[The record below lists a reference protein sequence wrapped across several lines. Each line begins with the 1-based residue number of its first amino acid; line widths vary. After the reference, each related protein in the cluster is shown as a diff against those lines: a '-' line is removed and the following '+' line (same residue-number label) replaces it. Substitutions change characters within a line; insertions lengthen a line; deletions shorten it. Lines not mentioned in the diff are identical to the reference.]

1 MLVYGTFIKGA
12 KKPYERELNYLFMKF
27 NISSSELVKALSAVS
42 GAVPNK
48 ATLPILET
56 ILFESE
62 DGQLRLTATDL
73 EISIIEYTG
82 ADIQEEGAVAI
93 PARRLIET
101 LRQLP
106 DIPVSFE
113 VDGKFNVK
121 FRTDKGTYKLVGED
135 PDEFPEVPNLND
147 GHQLQTTKDV
157 VLKAIKKT
165 LFAVSTDDLRPAM
178 MGVYFD
184 IGLDESKFVAT
195 DGHRLVKYIKQ
206 DLTSDRE
213 VDFIVPEKALTLV
226 QKALHD
232 EECILTI
239 TEDHARFKSGNTIVI
254 TRLINEQYPNYESV
268 IPKDNEKTLAIDKE
282 QMLATV
288 KRVSIFSSSTTRQI
302 RLQMN
307 ADKLTIRAEDIDMS
321 SEAKETIACEYG
333 DDPMEIGFNA
343 KYLADVLGN
352 VDGESVHFD
361 FSTPNRAGIVKPSE
375 EEENEQI
382 LMLVMPVMLNTY
394 A

>member
-1 MLVYGTFIKGA
+1 M
-12 KKPYERELNYLFMKF
+12 RF
-27 NISSSELVKALSAVS
+27 NLSSSELVNALSAVS

-56 ILFESE
+56 ILFTSE

-73 EISIIEYTG
+73 EISIIEYMD
-82 ADIQEEGAVAI
+82 ADIEEGGAVAI
-93 PARRLIET
+93 PARRLTET

-106 DIPVSFE
+106 DIPVAFE
-113 VDGKFNVK
+113 VDDKFNIK

-135 PDEFPEVPNLND
+135 PDEFPEVPNLD
-147 GHQLQTTKDV
+147 EGHTLETTKIDI
-157 VLKAIKKT
+157 LKAISKT
-165 LFAVSTDDLRPAM
+165 LFAVSNDDLRPAM

-184 IGLDESKFVAT
+184 IGPEESKFVAT
-195 DGHRLVKYIKQ
+195 DGHRLVRYIKQ
-206 DLTSDRE
+206 DLTSE
-213 VDFIVPEKALTLV
+213 EEINFIVPEKALSLV
-226 QKALHD
+226 QKALHG
-232 EECILTI
+232 EECLLTI

-254 TRLINEQYPNYESV
+254 TRLINEQYPNYDSV
-268 IPKDNEKTLAIDKE
+268 IPRENDKTLIINKD

-288 KRVSIFSSSTTRQI
+288 KRVAIFSSSTTRQI
-302 RLQMN
+302 RLQLQP
-307 ADKLTIRAEDIDMS
+307 DKLTIRAEDIDMS
-321 SEAKETIACEYG
+321 SEAKETISCDYDNEEE
-333 DDPMEIGFNA
+333 MEIGFNA

-352 VDGESVHFD
+352 VDDEEVYFE

-375 EEENEQI
+375 EDENEQM

>member
-1 MLVYGTFIKGA
+1 M
-12 KKPYERELNYLFMKF
+12 RF
-27 NISSSELVKALSAVS
+27 NLSSSELVKALSAVS

-56 ILFESE
+56 ILFESK

-73 EISIIEYTG
+73 EISIIEYID
-82 ADIQEEGAVAI
+82 ADIDEDGAVAI
-93 PARRLIET
+93 PARRLTET

-106 DIPVSFE
+106 DIPVGFD
-113 VDGKFNVK
+113 VDEKFNVK

-135 PDEFPEVPNLND
+135 PDEFPEVPNLD
-147 GHQLQTTKDV
+147 EGHKLETTKDD
-157 VLKAIKKT
+157 VLKAINKT
-165 LFAVSTDDLRPAM
+165 LFAVSNDDLRPAM

-184 IGLDESKFVAT
+184 IGPDESKFVAT
-195 DGHRLVKYIKQ
+195 DGHRLVRYIKQ
-206 DLTSDRE
+206 DLTSDE
-213 VDFIVPEKALTLV
+213 EIQFIVPEKALNLV
-226 QKALHD
+226 QKALHG
-232 EECILTI
+232 EECEMTI

-254 TRLINEQYPNYESV
+254 TRLINEQYPNYDSV
-268 IPKDNEKTLAIDKE
+268 IPRENDKTLVINKE

-288 KRVSIFSSSTTRQI
+288 KRVAIFSSSTTRQI
-302 RLQMN
+302 RLQMDT
-307 ADKLTIRAEDIDMS
+307 DKLTIRAEDIDMS
-321 SEAKETIACEYG
+321 SEAKETISCDYDNDEI
-333 DDPMEIGFNA
+333 EIGFNA

-352 VDGESVHFD
+352 VDDEEVYFE

-375 EEENEQI
+375 EDENEQM

>member
-1 MLVYGTFIKGA
+1 
-12 KKPYERELNYLFMKF
+12 MKF
-27 NISSSELVKALSAVS
+27 NASSSDLVKALSAVS

-62 DGQLRLTATDL
+62 DGKLRLTATDL
-73 EISIIEYTG
+73 EISIIEYMD
-82 ADIQEEGAVAI
+82 ANIDRDGAVAI

-106 DIPVSFE
+106 DIPVAFD
-113 VDGKFNVK
+113 VDDNFSIK

-135 PDEFPEVPNLND
+135 PDEFPEVPNLD
-147 GHQLQTTKDV
+147 EGHQLETTTD
-157 VLKAIKKT
+157 LILDSIDKT
-165 LFAVSTDDLRPAM
+165 LFAVSNDDLRPAM

-184 IGLDESKFVAT
+184 IGPEESKFVAT
-195 DGHRLVKYIKQ
+195 DGHRLVRFVKSE
-206 DLTSDRE
+206 LTAE
-213 VDFIVPEKALTLV
+213 EEIHFIVPEKALSLV
-226 QKALHD
+226 QKALHAD
-232 EECILTI
+232 DCTLTV
-239 TEDHARFKSGNTIVI
+239 TEDHARFHSGNTIVI

-268 IPKDNEKTLAIDKE
+268 IPRENDKKLVINKE

-302 RLQMN
+302 RLQLN
-307 ADKLTIRAEDIDMS
+307 PDKLTIRAEDIDMS
-321 SEAKETIACEYG
+321 SEARETINCEYE
-333 DDPMEIGFNA
+333 DEEMEIGFNA

-352 VDGESVHFD
+352 VDGDEVYFE
-361 FSTPNRAGIVKPSE
+361 FSTPNRAGIVKPMDE
-375 EEENEQI
+375 EEGEEM
-382 LMLVMPVMLNTY
+382 LMLVMPVMLNSY

>member
-1 MLVYGTFIKGA
+1 M
-12 KKPYERELNYLFMKF
+12 RF
-27 NISSSELVKALSAVS
+27 NVSSSELVKALSAVS

-56 ILFESE
+56 ILFVSE
-62 DGQLRLTATDL
+62 DGQIRLTATDL
-73 EISIIEYTG
+73 EISIIEYMD
-82 ADIQEEGAVAI
+82 ADIEEDGAVAI

-106 DIPVSFE
+106 DIPVAFE
-113 VDGKFNVK
+113 VDEKFNIK
-121 FRTDKGTYKLVGED
+121 FRTDKGTYKLVGDD
-135 PDEFPEVPNLND
+135 PDEFPEVPNLD
-147 GHQLQTTKDV
+147 EGTTLSTTKDIM
-157 VLKAIKKT
+157 LKAINKT
-165 LFAVSTDDLRPAM
+165 LFAVSNDDLRPAM

-184 IGLDESKFVAT
+184 IGPEESKFVAT
-195 DGHRLVKYIKQ
+195 DGHRLVKYIKT
-206 DLTSDRE
+206 DLTLDKE
-213 VDFIVPEKALTLV
+213 INFIVPEKALNLV
-226 QKALHD
+226 QKALHS
-232 EECILTI
+232 EECDMTV

-268 IPKDNEKTLAIDKE
+268 IPRDNDKNLVINKE

-288 KRVSIFSSSTTRQI
+288 KRVAIFSSSTTRQI

-307 ADKLTIRAEDIDMS
+307 PDKMTIRAEDIDMS
-321 SEAKETIACEYG
+321 SEAKETIACEYS
-333 DDPMEIGFNA
+333 DEEMEIGFNA

-352 VDGESVHFD
+352 VDGDEVFFE

-375 EEENEQI
+375 EEEDEQM

>member
-1 MLVYGTFIKGA
+1 M
-12 KKPYERELNYLFMKF
+12 RF
-27 NISSSELVKALSAVS
+27 NVSSSELVKALSAVS

-56 ILFESE
+56 ILFKSE
-62 DGQLRLTATDL
+62 DGKIRLTATDL
-73 EISIIEYTG
+73 EISIIEYMD
-82 ADIQEEGAVAI
+82 ADIEEDGAVAI

-106 DIPVSFE
+106 DIPVAFE
-113 VDGKFNVK
+113 VDDKFNIK
-121 FRTDKGTYKLVGED
+121 FRTDKGTYKLVGDD
-135 PDEFPEVPNLND
+135 PDEFPEVPNLD
-147 GHQLQTTKDV
+147 EGTTLSTTKDIM
-157 VLKAIKKT
+157 LKAIDKT
-165 LFAVSTDDLRPAM
+165 LFAVSNDDLRPAM

-184 IGLDESKFVAT
+184 IGPEESKFVAT
-195 DGHRLVKYIKQ
+195 DGHRLVKYIKS
-206 DLTSDRE
+206 DLTLDEEIS
-213 VDFIVPEKALTLV
+213 FIVPEKALNLV
-226 QKALHD
+226 QKALHS
-232 EECILTI
+232 EECDMTV
-239 TEDHARFKSGNTIVI
+239 TDDHARFKSGNTIVI

-268 IPKDNEKTLAIDKE
+268 IPRDNDKNLVINKE

-288 KRVSIFSSSTTRQI
+288 KRVAIFSSSTTRQI
-302 RLQMN
+302 RLQMHP
-307 ADKLTIRAEDIDMS
+307 DKLTIRAEDIDMS

-333 DDPMEIGFNA
+333 DEEMEIGFNA

-352 VDGESVHFD
+352 VDGDEVFFE

-375 EEENEQI
+375 EEEDEQM

>member
-1 MLVYGTFIKGA
+1 
-12 KKPYERELNYLFMKF
+12 MKF
-27 NISSSELVKALSAVS
+27 NVSSSELVKALSAVS

-56 ILFESE
+56 ILFEGE

-73 EISIIEYTG
+73 EISIIESMD
-82 ADIQEEGAVAI
+82 ADLDEGGAVAI

-106 DIPVSFE
+106 DIPVAFE
-113 VDGKFNVK
+113 VDEKFNVK

-135 PDEFPEVPNLND
+135 PDEFPEVPNLD
-147 GHQLQTTKDV
+147 EGHTLDTTKEN
-157 VLKAIKKT
+157 VLKAINKT
-165 LFAVSTDDLRPAM
+165 LFAVSNDDLRPAM

-184 IGLDESKFVAT
+184 IGPDESKFVAT

-206 DLTSDRE
+206 DLTSDKE
-213 VDFIVPEKALTLV
+213 IDFIVPEKALNLV

-232 EECILTI
+232 EECAMTV
-239 TEDHARFKSGNTIVI
+239 TEDHVRFKSGNTIVI

-268 IPKDNEKTLAIDKE
+268 IPKDNEKKLVINKE

-302 RLQMN
+302 RLQLN
-307 ADKLTIRAEDIDMS
+307 PDKLMIRAEDIDMS
-321 SEAKETIACEYG
+321 SEAKETISCEY
-333 DDPMEIGFNA
+333 DNEEMEIGFNA
-343 KYLADVLGN
+343 KYLADVLSN
-352 VDGESVHFD
+352 VDGDEVYFE

-375 EEENEQI
+375 EDEDEQI

>member
-1 MLVYGTFIKGA
+1 
-12 KKPYERELNYLFMKF
+12 MKF
-27 NISSSELVKALSAVS
+27 NVSSNELVNALSAVS

-56 ILFESE
+56 ILFES
-62 DGQLRLTATDL
+62 DGNQLRLTATDL
-73 EISIIEYTG
+73 EISIIESMD
-82 ADIQEEGAVAI
+82 ADIDDGGAVAI

-106 DIPVSFE
+106 DIPVAFE
-113 VDGKFNVK
+113 VDEKFNIK

-147 GHQLQTTKDV
+147 GQKLETSKDV
-157 VLKAIKKT
+157 ILNAIDKT
-165 LFAVSTDDLRPAM
+165 LFAVSNDDLRPAM

-184 IGLDESKFVAT
+184 IGAEESKFVAT
-195 DGHRLVKYIKQ
+195 DGHRLVKYIKH
-206 DLTSDRE
+206 DLTSDTE
-213 VDFIVPEKALTLV
+213 VDFIVPEKALNLV
-226 QKALHD
+226 KKALHD
-232 EECILTI
+232 EECVMTI
-239 TEDHARFKSGNTIVI
+239 TEDHVRFKSGNTIVI

-268 IPKDNEKTLAIDKE
+268 IPKDNEKELFINKE

-288 KRVSIFSSSTTRQI
+288 KRVAIFSSSTTRQI
-302 RLQMN
+302 RLQLN
-307 ADKLTIRAEDIDMS
+307 PDNLTIRAEDIDMS
-321 SEAKETIACEYG
+321 SEAKETIACEYSN
-333 DDPMEIGFNA
+333 DEMEIGFNA

-352 VDGESVHFD
+352 VDGDEVYFE

-375 EEENEQI
+375 EEEDEEI

>member
-1 MLVYGTFIKGA
+1 
-12 KKPYERELNYLFMKF
+12 MKF
-27 NISSSELVKALSAVS
+27 NASSSDLVKALSAVS

-62 DGQLRLTATDL
+62 DGKLRLTATDL
-73 EISIIEYTG
+73 EISIIEYME
-82 ADIQEEGAVAI
+82 ADIDVDGAVAI
-93 PARRLIET
+93 PARRLIDT

-106 DIPVSFE
+106 DIPVSFD
-113 VDGKFNVK
+113 VDEKFNIK

-135 PDEFPEVPNLND
+135 PDEFPEVPDLD
-147 GHQLQTTKDV
+147 SGQKLETTKELILDS
-157 VLKAIKKT
+157 IDKT
-165 LFAVSTDDLRPAM
+165 LFAVSNDDLRPAM

-184 IGLDESKFVAT
+184 IGPEETKFVAT
-195 DGHRLVKYIKQ
+195 DGHRLVRFVKSE
-206 DLTSDRE
+206 LTSDQE
-213 VDFIVPEKALTLV
+213 VNFIVPEKALSLV
-226 QKALHD
+226 QKALHG
-232 EECILTI
+232 EECELTV

-268 IPKDNEKTLAIDKE
+268 IPRENDKKLVINKE

-302 RLQMN
+302 RLQLDK
-307 ADKLTIRAEDIDMS
+307 DKLTIRAEDIDMS
-321 SEAKETIACEYG
+321 SEARETISCEY
-333 DDPMEIGFNA
+333 DEDSMEIGFNA

-352 VDGESVHFD
+352 VDGEEVYFE
-361 FSTPNRAGIVKPSE
+361 FSTPNRAGIVKPLE
-375 EEENEQI
+375 EEEDEEM
-382 LMLVMPVMLNTY
+382 LMLVMPVMLNSY

>member
-1 MLVYGTFIKGA
+1 
-12 KKPYERELNYLFMKF
+12 MKF
-27 NISSSELVKALSAVS
+27 NVSSSELVNALSAVS

-56 ILFESE
+56 ILFESNG
-62 DGQLRLTATDL
+62 DQLRLTATDL
-73 EISIIEYTG
+73 EISIIESME
-82 ADIQEEGAVAI
+82 ADIDDGGAVAI

-106 DIPVSFE
+106 DIPVAFE
-113 VDGKFNVK
+113 VDEKFNVK

-135 PDEFPEVPNLND
+135 PDEFPEVPSLD
-147 GHQLQTTKDV
+147 EGHTLETSKDEMI
-157 VLKAIKKT
+157 KAIDKT
-165 LFAVSTDDLRPAM
+165 LFAVSNDDLRPAM

-184 IGLDESKFVAT
+184 IGPEESKFVAT
-195 DGHRLVKYIKQ
+195 DGHRLVKYIKE
-206 DLTSDRE
+206 DLTSDEE
-213 VDFIVPEKALTLV
+213 VDFIVPEKALNLV

-232 EECILTI
+232 EECHLTI

-268 IPKDNEKTLAIDKE
+268 IPKDNEKTLVINKE

-288 KRVSIFSSSTTRQI
+288 KRVAIFSSSTTRQI
-302 RLQMN
+302 RLQLN
-307 ADKLTIRAEDIDMS
+307 PDKLTIRAEDIDMS
-321 SEAKETIACEYG
+321 SEAKETISCDY
-333 DDPMEIGFNA
+333 DDDEMEIGFNA

-352 VDGESVHFD
+352 VDDEEVYFE
-361 FSTPNRAGIVKPSE
+361 FSTPNRAGIVKPSD
-375 EEENEQI
+375 EEENERI

>member
-1 MLVYGTFIKGA
+1 M
-12 KKPYERELNYLFMKF
+12 RF
-27 NISSSELVKALSAVS
+27 NVSSSELVKALSAVS

-56 ILFESE
+56 ILFETK
-62 DGQLRLTATDL
+62 DGRIRLTATDL
-73 EISIIEYTG
+73 EISIIEYMD
-82 ADIQEEGAVAI
+82 ADIEDGGSVAI

-106 DIPVSFE
+106 DIPVAFE
-113 VDGKFNVK
+113 VDEKFNIK

-135 PDEFPEVPNLND
+135 PDEFPEVPNLD
-147 GHQLQTTKDV
+147 EGHTLNTTKDII
-157 VLKAIKKT
+157 LKAIDKT
-165 LFAVSTDDLRPAM
+165 LFAVSNDDLRPAM

-184 IGLDESKFVAT
+184 IGPDESKFVAT
-195 DGHRLVKYIKQ
+195 DGHRLVKYIKT
-206 DLTSDRE
+206 DLTSEEE
-213 VDFIVPEKALTLV
+213 VSFIVPEKALSLV

-232 EECILTI
+232 EECDMQI
-239 TEDHARFKSGNTIVI
+239 TDDHVQFKSGNTIVI

-268 IPKDNEKTLAIDKE
+268 IPRENDKRLVISKD
-282 QMLATV
+282 QMLSTV
-288 KRVSIFSSSTTRQI
+288 KRVSIFSSTTTRQI

-307 ADKLTIRAEDIDMS
+307 PDKLTIRAEDIDMS

-333 DDPMEIGFNA
+333 DDEMEIGFNA

-352 VDGESVHFD
+352 VDDEEVHFE

-375 EEENEQI
+375 EDENEQM

>member
-1 MLVYGTFIKGA
+1 M
-12 KKPYERELNYLFMKF
+12 RF
-27 NISSSELVKALSAVS
+27 NVSSSELVKALSAVS

-56 ILFESE
+56 ILFKSE
-62 DGQLRLTATDL
+62 DGQIRLTATDL
-73 EISIIEYTG
+73 EISIIEYMD
-82 ADIQEEGAVAI
+82 ADIEEDGAVAI

-106 DIPVSFE
+106 DIPVAFE
-113 VDGKFNVK
+113 VDEKFNIK
-121 FRTDKGTYKLVGED
+121 FRTDKGTYKLVGDD
-135 PDEFPEVPNLND
+135 PDEFPEVPNLD
-147 GHQLQTTKDV
+147 EGTTLSTTKDIM
-157 VLKAIKKT
+157 LKAIDKT
-165 LFAVSTDDLRPAM
+165 LFAVSNDDLRPAM

-184 IGLDESKFVAT
+184 IGPDESKFVAT
-195 DGHRLVKYIKQ
+195 DGHRLVKYIKT
-206 DLTSDRE
+206 DLTLDE
-213 VDFIVPEKALTLV
+213 GINFIVPEKALSLV
-226 QKALHD
+226 QKALHS
-232 EECILTI
+232 EECDMTV

-268 IPKDNEKTLAIDKE
+268 IPRDNDKNLVISKE

-288 KRVSIFSSSTTRQI
+288 KRVAIFSSSTTRQI

-307 ADKLTIRAEDIDMS
+307 PDKLTIRAEDIDMS
-321 SEAKETIACEYG
+321 SEAKETIACDYSDEE
-333 DDPMEIGFNA
+333 MEIGFNA

-352 VDGESVHFD
+352 VDGDEVFFE

-375 EEENEQI
+375 EEEDEQM

>member
-1 MLVYGTFIKGA
+1 
-12 KKPYERELNYLFMKF
+12 MKF
-27 NISSSELVKALSAVS
+27 NVSSSELVKALSAVS

-56 ILFESE
+56 ILFESR

-73 EISIIEYTG
+73 EISIIEYMD
-82 ADIQEEGAVAI
+82 ADIDEDGAVAI

-106 DIPVSFE
+106 DIPVGFE
-113 VDGKFNVK
+113 VDEKFNVK
-121 FRTDKGTYKLVGED
+121 FRTDKGTYKLVGDD
-135 PDEFPEVPNLND
+135 PDEFPEVPNLD
-147 GHQLQTTKDV
+147 EGHKIDSTKEL
-157 VLKAIKKT
+157 VLNAIDKT
-165 LFAVSTDDLRPAM
+165 LFAVSNDDLRPAM

-184 IGLDESKFVAT
+184 IGPEESKFVAT
-195 DGHRLVKYIKQ
+195 DGHRLVKYINK

-213 VDFIVPEKALTLV
+213 IDFIVPEKALNLV

-232 EECILTI
+232 DECELTI
-239 TEDHARFKSGNTIVI
+239 TDDHARFKSGNTIVI

-268 IPKDNEKTLAIDKE
+268 IPKDNEKTLVINKE

-288 KRVSIFSSSTTRQI
+288 KRVAIFSSSTTRQI

-307 ADKLTIRAEDIDMS
+307 PDKLTIRAEDIDMS
-321 SEAKETIACEYG
+321 SEAKETIACEY
-333 DDPMEIGFNA
+333 DEDEMEIGFNA

-352 VDGESVHFD
+352 VDDDEVYFE

-375 EEENEQI
+375 EDDNEQM

>member
-1 MLVYGTFIKGA
+1 
-12 KKPYERELNYLFMKF
+12 MKF
-27 NISSSELVKALSAVS
+27 NVSSSELVKALSAVS

-56 ILFESE
+56 ILFES
-62 DGQLRLTATDL
+62 DGGKLRLTATDL
-73 EISIIEYTG
+73 EISILESMD
-82 ADIQEEGAVAI
+82 ADIDEGGAVAI

-106 DIPVSFE
+106 DIPVSFT
-113 VDGKFNVK
+113 VDEKFNIK

-135 PDEFPEVPNLND
+135 PDEFPEVPNLD
-147 GHQLQTTKDV
+147 EGHTIKTQREAITT
-157 VLKAIKKT
+157 AIDKT
-165 LFAVSTDDLRPAM
+165 LFAVSNDDLRPAM

-184 IGLDESKFVAT
+184 IGPDESKFVAT
-195 DGHRLVKYIKQ
+195 DGHRLVKYIKE
-206 DLTSDRE
+206 DLVSDKE
-213 VDFIVPEKALTLV
+213 VDFIVPEKALNLV
-226 QKALHD
+226 QKALHAA
-232 EECILTI
+232 ECELTI

-268 IPKDNEKTLAIDKE
+268 IPKDNEKTLVINKE

-302 RLQMN
+302 RLQLHP
-307 ADKLTIRAEDIDMS
+307 DELTIRAEDIDMS
-321 SEAKETIACEYG
+321 SEAKETIACEYS
-333 DDPMEIGFNA
+333 DDEMEIGFNA
-343 KYLADVLGN
+343 KYLADVLSN
-352 VDGESVHFD
+352 VDDEEVYFE
-361 FSTPNRAGIVKPSE
+361 FSTPNRAGIVKPSDE
-375 EEENEQI
+375 EDNERI

>member
-1 MLVYGTFIKGA
+1 M
-12 KKPYERELNYLFMKF
+12 RF
-27 NISSSELVKALSAVS
+27 NLSSSELVKALSAVS

-56 ILFESE
+56 ILFESK

-73 EISIIEYTG
+73 EISIIEYID
-82 ADIQEEGAVAI
+82 ADIEEDGAVAI
-93 PARRLIET
+93 PARRLTET

-106 DIPVSFE
+106 DIPVGFD
-113 VDGKFNVK
+113 VDEKFNVK

-135 PDEFPEVPNLND
+135 PDEFPEVPNLD
-147 GHQLQTTKDV
+147 EGHILETTKDDI
-157 VLKAIKKT
+157 LKAIDKT
-165 LFAVSTDDLRPAM
+165 LFAVSNDDLRPAM

-184 IGLDESKFVAT
+184 IGPDESKFVAT
-195 DGHRLVKYIKQ
+195 DGHRLVRYIKQ
-206 DLTSDRE
+206 DLTSE
-213 VDFIVPEKALTLV
+213 EEINFIVPEKALNLV
-226 QKALHD
+226 QKALHG
-232 EECILTI
+232 EECQMTI

-254 TRLINEQYPNYESV
+254 TRLINEQYPNYDSV
-268 IPKDNEKTLAIDKE
+268 IPRENDKTMVINKE

-288 KRVSIFSSSTTRQI
+288 KRVAIFSSSTTRQI

-307 ADKLTIRAEDIDMS
+307 TDKLTIRAEDIDMS
-321 SEAKETIACEYG
+321 SEAKETISCDYDNDE
-333 DDPMEIGFNA
+333 MEIGFNA

-352 VDGESVHFD
+352 VDDEEVYFE

-375 EEENEQI
+375 EEENEQM